1 MASLLTPPI
10 VSPLHQ
16 FLPLMLNAV
25 IYDGSQHIF
34 SFQSSFY
41 QEQRSPDGK
50 TNLEEMELLFL
61 QFSFNTLPTTVGGTH
76 EKEPLVSTGGQF
88 TAAPDL
94 RNKLE
99 ELILLVADNL
109 LVFYV
114 PDVSRC

>member
-1 MASLLTPPI
+1 
-10 VSPLHQ
+10 
-16 FLPLMLNAV
+16 MLNAV
-25 IYDGSQHIF
+25 VYDGSQHIF

-41 QEQRSPDGK
+41 QEQHSPDGK

-61 QFSFNTLPTTVGGTH
+61 QFSFKTLPTTVGGAH
-76 EKEPLVSTGGQF
+76 EKELLVSSGGQF

-99 ELILLVADNL
+99 ELMLLVADNL